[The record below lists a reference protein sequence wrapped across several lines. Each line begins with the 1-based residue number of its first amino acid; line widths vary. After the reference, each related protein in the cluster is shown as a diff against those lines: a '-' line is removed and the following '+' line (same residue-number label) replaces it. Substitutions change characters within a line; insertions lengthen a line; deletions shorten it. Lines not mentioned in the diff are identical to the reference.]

1 MFLATLMNLSQ
12 YNTGESC
19 EIKYGS
25 GSISGVLGQDNVEL
39 GDLLVEDQVFIEA
52 TREGSISLL
61 VSKFDGIL
69 GLGFQEMS
77 AGDAVPVWYN
87 MVQQRLVKEEVFSFW
102 LNRDPNA
109 LEGGELVFG
118 GSDPKHF
125 KGNHTY
131 VPVIQKGYWQFNMGD
146 FLIGNLSTGVCEGGC
161 GAIVDS
167 GTSLLAGPT
176 VSTCL
181 LQLFREML
189 TFSLPG
195 LVHGAIVI
203 VDDYSDQVKPDQVC
217 SQLGVCMFNG
227 AQYVSSQIEQV
238 VKENEGASVNNDLLC
253 TACELLVIWVR
264 NQLKHKEIKDAVLN
278 YVSEASF
285 LCESLPSPSGESIV
299 DCNSLPTMPNVSLTI
314 GEKLFILTPEQYVVK
329 IEEGI
334 KEICIS
340 GFMVFDVPP
349 PQGPLWVLGDVF
361 MGVYHTVFDS
371 GNLQLGFAEAA

>member
-176 VSTCL
+176 SIVTEINHAIGAEGIVSAECKK
-181 LQLFREML
+181 
-189 TFSLPG
+189 
-195 LVHGAIVI
+195 VV
-203 VDDYSDQVKPDQVC
+203 
-217 SQLGVCMFNG
+217 SQFGDM
-227 AQYVSSQIEQV
+227 IW
-238 VKENEGASVNNDLLC
+238 DLLI
-253 TACELLVIWVR
+253 LG
-264 NQLKHKEIKDAVLN
+264 
-278 YVSEASF
+278 